1 MTAQPP
7 LASPPGHEPGRVIV
21 SVPRWVASL
30 LDPGVRALVVLA
42 GFVVAGFV
50 MLALGWR
57 GAAATVYV
65 PLQLPWIVSGSL
77 AGLAVIGM
85 GLGGWSIHVARRQDA
100 EHRDAVEALVR
111 DAVELTESVRSGQV
125 LSRRRA

>member
-1 MTAQPP
+1 M
-7 LASPPGHEPGRVIV
+7 IV

-30 LDPGVRALVVLA
+30 LDPGVRAFVVLA

-50 MLALGWR
+50 MLALAWR

-65 PLQLPWIVSGSL
+65 PLQLPWVVSGSL
-77 AGLAVIGM
+77 AGLAVVGM

-111 DAVELTESVRSGQV
+111 DAVELTESVRSGQA

>member
-1 MTAQPP
+1 MTADPP
-7 LASPPGHEPGRVIV
+7 PASPPGHEPGRVIV
-21 SVPRWVASL
+21 SVPRWAASL
-30 LDPGVRALVVLA
+30 LDPGVRAFLVLA
-42 GFVVAGFV
+42 AFVVAGFV
-50 MLALGWR
+50 MLALAWR

-65 PLQLPWIVSGSL
+65 PLQLPWVVSGSL
-77 AGLAVIGM
+77 AGLAVVGM

-111 DAVELTESVRSGQV
+111 DAVELTESVRSGQA